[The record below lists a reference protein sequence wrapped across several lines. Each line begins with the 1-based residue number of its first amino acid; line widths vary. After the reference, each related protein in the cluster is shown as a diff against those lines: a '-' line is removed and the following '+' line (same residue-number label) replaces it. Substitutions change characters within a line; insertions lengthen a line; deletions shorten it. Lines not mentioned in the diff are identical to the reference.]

1 MAIPKKG
8 SWHIVVDDENYRW
21 LIRRKATYSQ
31 TDYGGGKLHV
41 AVEKVLLDNQIGST
55 LLIIS
60 NRPHPKDWGAEDVRP
75 ITPYDVATWIKE
87 AIASGW
93 QPDQSGA
100 MCAYQLAETHNDKL
114 DTLT

>member
-41 AVEKVLLDNQIGST
+41 AVEKVLLDNPKGST

-60 NRPHPKDWGAEDVRP
+60 DRPHPKDWGAEDVRP
-75 ITPYDVATWIKE
+75 ITPYDVATWIRE

-100 MCAYQLAETHNDKL
+100 MYQHQVV
-114 DTLT
+114 DT